1 MDSGCDICLDQL
13 EHVEDKMIKFEG
25 KKVSVIGAARSGLA
39 SAVALKE
46 LGARVFLS
54 ELKDTGDYGE
64 MVRILKYRDI
74 KFEFGKHSDDV
85 FDCQLMVTSPGVP
98 FDAEVLN
105 RAREKNIKIISELE
119 LGFLLCPG
127 KIIAITGSNGKTTTT
142 SLIGEIFSHS
152 GIKYRVA
159 GNIGKPF
166 VAIAANVSHDGWA
179 ILEVSTFQLEWI
191 DRFKPKVAA
200 VLNITP
206 DHLDRHRSMENY
218 IALKF
223 KVFSNQNGTDLAVLN
238 ADDKNLQNYKPVSE
252 VLRFSVSGEVENGCY
267 VEKGALFL
275 NRHGHK
281 KVITSVDKISI
292 KGLHN
297 LSNACAA
304 AACSSVAGVDTESIA
319 AGLRSFKGVEHRLEE
334 VGLIGGV
341 SFINDSKATNVDAVY
356 QALQSVSPP
365 VVLIAGGLYKGGDF
379 SILNDLVKKYVKGI
393 VLIGEASGIIADT
406 FESITHL
413 YNAGSLEEAVR
424 TAYEVAGS
432 EGTVLLSPGCASF
445 DMFENFEHRGHMFK
459 LAVNKLETEVGS
471 AC

>member
-252 VLRFSVSGEVENGCY
+252 VLRFSVM
-267 VEKGALFL
+267 
-275 NRHGHK
+275 
-281 KVITSVDKISI
+281 VIK
-292 KGLHN
+292 
-297 LSNACAA
+297 
-304 AACSSVAGVDTESIA
+304 
-319 AGLRSFKGVEHRLEE
+319 RS
-334 VGLIGGV
+334 
-341 SFINDSKATNVDAVY
+341 
-356 QALQSVSPP
+356 
-365 VVLIAGGLYKGGDF
+365 
-379 SILNDLVKKYVKGI
+379 
-393 VLIGEASGIIADT
+393 
-406 FESITHL
+406 
-413 YNAGSLEEAVR
+413 
-424 TAYEVAGS
+424 
-432 EGTVLLSPGCASF
+432 
-445 DMFENFEHRGHMFK
+445 
-459 LAVNKLETEVGS
+459 
-471 AC
+471 